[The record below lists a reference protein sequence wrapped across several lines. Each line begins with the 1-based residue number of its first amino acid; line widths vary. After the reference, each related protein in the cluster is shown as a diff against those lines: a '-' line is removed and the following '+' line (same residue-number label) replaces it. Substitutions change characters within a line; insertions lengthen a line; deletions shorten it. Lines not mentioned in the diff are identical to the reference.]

1 VNQVMDYPTPDRQS
15 RPELRVHAIR
25 PSRPRLLVVVAAA
38 VIALASGAAQAKA
51 PPESFADLA
60 EKLLPGVVNISTTQ
74 TRKEAMPD
82 LPALPPGSPFEEF
95 FKDFLERQKGGN
107 VPRKITS
114 LGSGFIIDPS
124 GLVVTNNHVIADAE
138 EITVTLHDNTQL
150 TAEII
155 GRDPKTDIA
164 VLKVKPEK
172 PLAALTFGDSDKA
185 RIGDWILAIGNPYG
199 LGGSVTVG
207 IVSAHHRDINIGPY
221 DDFIQTDASINRGN
235 SGGPMFNLDG
245 EVIGINTAIF
255 SPTGGSVG
263 LGFAIPSTLAEP
275 VIAQLRE
282 FGRTRRGW
290 LGVRIQAVTEE
301 IAESLGLNEVT
312 GALIAK
318 VNEGEPAANGGM
330 ESGDI
335 VLEFDGQKI
344 DDYRKLQKVVA
355 AAPVGRKVKV
365 TVWRNEKKVPLE
377 IMVGELE
384 KYEEV
389 AAHEEGEGDG
399 SATPAPKAASTELLG
414 LKLSELTPN
423 LRQEFNIP
431 EGVRGVVITDVSFES
446 DAAEKG
452 LRPGDVIIEV
462 SQEQV
467 QSPKEVKDKIE
478 SAKKI
483 GRRSVLLL
491 IQHEGNR
498 QFVPLKVLEG

>member
-1 VNQVMDYPTPDRQS
+1 M
-15 RPELRVHAIR
+15 AFA
-25 PSRPRLLVVVAAA
+25 AAA
-38 VIALASGAAQAKA
+38 VIALASVAAQAKA

-74 TRKEAMPD
+74 TRKEAVPE

-95 FKDFLERQKGGN
+95 FKEFLERQRGDSA
-107 VPRKITS
+107 PRKITS

-124 GLVVTNNHVIADAE
+124 GIVVTNNHVIAEAE
-138 EITVTLHDNTQL
+138 EITVTLADNTQL

-155 GRDPKTDIA
+155 GRDPKTDVA
-164 VLKVKPEK
+164 LLKVKPEK
-172 PLAALTFGDSDKA
+172 PLPALKFGDSDDA
-185 RIGDWILAIGNPYG
+185 RIGDWIMAIGNPYG

-263 LGFAIPSTLAEP
+263 LGFAIPSKLAEP

-301 IAESLGLNEVT
+301 IAESLGLGDVT

-318 VNEGEPAANGGM
+318 VNEGEPAANGGI

-335 VLEFDGQKI
+335 ILEFDGEKI
-344 DDYRKLQKVVA
+344 DDYRELQKVVA
-355 AAPVGRKVKV
+355 ATEVGDKVKV
-365 TVWRNEKKVPLE
+365 TVWRNEKKVPLVVT
-377 IMVGELE
+377 VGELE
-384 KYEEV
+384 KYEEI
-389 AAHEEGEGDG
+389 AAKEDGLGEESE
-399 SATPAPKAASTELLG
+399 SPAALTASTELLG
-414 LKLSELTPN
+414 LKLSELTPD
-423 LRQEFNIP
+423 LRQQFNIP
-431 EGVRGVVITDVSFES
+431 EGVHGVVITDVSFES

-467 QSPKEVKDKIE
+467 KSPKEVADKIE